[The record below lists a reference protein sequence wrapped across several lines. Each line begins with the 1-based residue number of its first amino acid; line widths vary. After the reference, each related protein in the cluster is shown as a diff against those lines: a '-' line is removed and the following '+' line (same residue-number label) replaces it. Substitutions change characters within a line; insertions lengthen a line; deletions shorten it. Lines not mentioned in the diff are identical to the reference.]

1 MGWQCFSEHELIKV
15 DENIF
20 PKLVRNYLT
29 LEEKT
34 TSVLTFLL
42 FVGYC
47 PQFDSI
53 IGEMTGRE
61 MLTLFARLR
70 GMFSHE
76 IDDEVN
82 HWISEV
88 GIEEYAD
95 RKCGTYSGGNKRK
108 LNVAQAL
115 VADPPIGST
124 I

>member
-1 MGWQCFSEHELIKV
+1 MI
-15 DENIF
+15 
-20 PKLVRNYLT
+20 
-29 LEEKT
+29 
-34 TSVLTFLL
+34 LL

-70 GMFSHE
+70 GMNSNE
-76 IDDEVN
+76 IEDEVN

-115 VADPPIGST
+115 VADPPIGSHNFNLYEMISRKNDT
-124 I
+124 F